1 MTTDTIKISC
11 PIFMISNTH
20 LAHVYEHRKKP
31 STLEVYYSGTNQ
43 EQNMVPFGLG
53 WKLCLRLRSF
63 FYFLLFHAFCWKA
76 GDNYHCN
83 STVHG
88 THNHFIQKK
97 ILKMS
102 PTVLFTHLKI
112 ILLQC
117 FQFLVFN
124 FSKNKFNPNGT
135 IDIYIYIYILTVMI
149 LSLSVGW

>member
-63 FYFLLFHAFCWKA
+63 FFFFYYFTRFAERQGTIIIVTVLFMGPTTTLFR
-76 GDNYHCN
+76 
-83 STVHG
+83 
-88 THNHFIQKK
+88 KK

-102 PTVLFTHLKI
+102 PTILFTHLKI
-112 ILLQC
+112 ILLQY
-117 FQFLVFN
+117 FSVFSFTSKQKKYKPKLVQN
-124 FSKNKFNPNGT
+124 QIK
-135 IDIYIYIYILTVMI
+135 
-149 LSLSVGW
+149 